1 MGKEKAQPTLIDK
14 RIYERFKNYVEDIH
28 GHTHGHLKTEI
39 ENALCDYMQSES
51 GEARMARME
60 NDIATVISMLDEAK
74 IRSEMDGGT
83 TTDTRSNA
91 QDARARENSKP
102 RANQPR
108 KDKIDYIITELMD
121 KTGCTRQSG
130 EVPISVL
137 TDTIQ
142 TEYNFKSSTITE
154 YKNQIQKRL
163 DANEHPKH
171 GKTIAWGQRYEDIV
185 DELREQAD
193 EEMNDL

>member
-14 RIYERFKNYVEDIH
+14 RIYERFKNYVQDVH

-51 GEARMARME
+51 GEERMARME
-60 NDIATVISMLDEAK
+60 SDIATVISMLDEAK
-74 IRSEMDGGT
+74 IRGELDGGAT
-83 TTDTRSNA
+83 PDSNSNT
-91 QDARARENSKP
+91 QDAPARENSKP
-102 RANQPR
+102 LANQPR
-108 KDKIDYIITELMD
+108 KDKIEYIITELMD

-130 EVPISVL
+130 EVPMTVL

-142 TEYNFKSSTITE
+142 TEYNFKPSTISE
-154 YKNQIQKRL
+154 YKNQIQKQL
-163 DANEHPKH
+163 DANQHPQH
-171 GKTIAWGQRYEDIV
+171 GKTIAWGNRYDDIV

-193 EEMNDL
+193 EEMSDL

>member
-171 GKTIAWGQRYEDIV
+171 GKTIAWGERYDDIV

-193 EEMNDL
+193 EEMSNL

>member
-83 TTDTRSNA
+83 TADTRSNA

-171 GKTIAWGQRYEDIV
+171 GKTIAWGNRYNDIV

-193 EEMNDL
+193 EEMSDL